1 MTGGEGTRAHWNFYY
16 EKGLVD
22 ILHMHKHRRFRGQNG
37 WTAEGWRSIVKHFSE
52 KFPLAGFSKAQIQEK
67 DKELKGSYKAL
78 SIAKKKGSLI
88 WDESYGMFNAEP
100 EIWKELIGEN
110 PKLKRFRNK
119 PFPLFESLEKLY
131 EGDLNVTSTEQVEL
145 PPPSTTEHEQI
156 DLPPPSTTE
165 HEQVELLPPST
176 TEYEQVELPLPTTT
190 EHVNLSDK
198 DATGVRMNPFS
209 MSMNAQS
216 QPVHVHEI
224 EPTSAASSGQNGCG
238 YGKKRKQSQV
248 PGVLQEYV
256 DYMKKQTET
265 FLDQLDEKK
274 LTNDYSI
281 KNCLNLLESIEELSD
296 EEKAKATNI
305 FKCELNREIFINFKN
320 PNVRLLW
327 VKGEITPKRQANLR
341 WQSMPG
347 QNLSLPVDVSS
358 SGDDY
363 SHDPESAGTKKT
375 REKIQQLYIELAK
388 NSEHALVSEMDTP
401 LSTSCKSPESNHSGS
416 RLSKKNSLQGGM
428 SLVPMNVHLCA
439 FPGHATPQNE
449 WIPNSTGETVDNQE
463 ILSEMV
469 DSNGHRTHVHGASA
483 GDTHDMLS
491 IAELRKKM
499 ALSRGNSSD
508 QSTQEKVLFV
518 NRDAAEMDQKL
529 WRLRQEIQNFINDK
543 EREAAVI
550 LRLQSALRSEGC
562 NGQQFNN
569 VLAELERMLRKS

>member
-1 MTGGEGTRAHWNFYY
+1 MTGGEGMRAHWNFYY

-78 SIAKKKGSLI
+78 SIAKKKGALI

-145 PPPSTTEHEQI
+145 PPTSTTEHEQVE
-156 DLPPPSTTE
+156 LPPPSTTE
-165 HEQVELLPPST
+165 HEQVELPPPST
-176 TEYEQVELPLPTTT
+176 IEYGQVELPPPSMAEYEQVELPPPTTT

-198 DATGVRMNPFS
+198 DAS
-209 MSMNAQS
+209 
-216 QPVHVHEI
+216 
-224 EPTSAASSGQNGCG
+224 GCG
-238 YGKKRKQSQV
+238 NSKKRKQSQV
-248 PGVLQEYV
+248 PGILQEYV

-265 FLDQLDEKK
+265 FLDQLDDKM

-296 EEKAKATNI
+296 EEKAKATSI

-327 VKGEITPKRQANLR
+327 VKGEITPKGQANLR
-341 WQSMPG
+341 RQSMPG

-363 SHDPESAGTKKT
+363 SRDPESAGTKRT
-375 REKIQQLYIELAK
+375 REQIQQLDIELG
-388 NSEHALVSEMDTP
+388 
-401 LSTSCKSPESNHSGS
+401 HS
-416 RLSKKNSLQGGM
+416 
-428 SLVPMNVHLCA
+428 
-439 FPGHATPQNE
+439 TPQNE

-463 ILSEMV
+463 ILSEMMG
-469 DSNGHRTHVHGASA
+469 SNGHRTHVHGASA

-499 ALSRGNSSD
+499 ALSRRNSCD
-508 QSTQEKVLFV
+508 QSTQEKVVFV
-518 NRDAAEMDQKL
+518 NRDAAELDQKL
-529 WRLRQEIQNFINDK
+529 WSLRQEIQNFINDK